1 LPKADS
7 GSPYQD
13 VTMKCALIHMLG
25 ALALTASA
33 WDDIIKSFALTNAPK
48 KAAPAYGDDVAD
60 FHQQVPSISPM
71 ITSMQ
76 ARNWTV

>member
-1 LPKADS
+1 MPPLCAAPPPSLPKADS

-48 KAAPAYGDDVAD
+48 KAAPV
-60 FHQQVPSISPM
+60 VPC
-71 ITSMQ
+71 
-76 ARNWTV
+76 R

>member
-48 KAAPAYGDDVAD
+48 KAAPV
-60 FHQQVPSISPM
+60 VPC
-71 ITSMQ
+71 
-76 ARNWTV
+76 R